1 MQAVLPA
8 SILPGLLEIA
18 LRSRVN
24 IQSLFDHAGIDAEAV
39 GRTDRFITLAQLDTL
54 LSHAFSEA
62 DDPFFGLLVGREN
75 HYRNMDLLGN
85 LMATADN
92 LGEALRLLLVYKD
105 LLVPY
110 LSFELDVDGDAV
122 TLASTSDH
130 SLGFTRTRTHDDVV
144 VATMVSIGRSLVGGD
159 LALREVC
166 LCHPAPENTAPY
178 EAFFQV
184 PVRYAQARNAVRM
197 DSVILSA
204 PLPTAY
210 PKYHERLLRL
220 ADQQLGRL
228 RRACGVSGQVTAL
241 IEQRLGQ
248 RDSGIDDVAGAL
260 NMTART
266 LQRRLRQEGVRF
278 AALRDQVRHQ
288 HACETLQ
295 AEECD
300 IEQLALALGFSD
312 TANFYHAFRRWEGC
326 APGEFRRQAR
336 ALSERGGDQESPE

>member
-24 IQSLFDHAGIDAEAV
+24 IQSLFEHAGIDAETV
-39 GRTDRFITLAQLDTL
+39 GRADRFITLAQLDTL

-62 DDPFFGLLVGREN
+62 EDPFFGLLVGREN

-92 LGEALRLLLVYKD
+92 LGEALRLLLAYKD

-110 LSFELDVDGDAV
+110 LSFELDVDGEVV

-130 SLGFTRTRTHDDVV
+130 SLGFTRTRTHNEVV

-159 LALREVC
+159 LALREVH
-166 LCHPAPENTAPY
+166 LCHAAPEDTGPY
-178 EAFFQV
+178 QAFFEV
-184 PVRYAQARNAVRM
+184 PIRYAQPKNAVQM
-197 DSVILSA
+197 DMAVLSA

-210 PKYHERLLRL
+210 PKYHERLLRM

-248 RDSGIDDVAGAL
+248 NDSGIDDIAGAL

-288 HACETLQ
+288 HACRVLQ
-295 AEECD
+295 SEGCD
-300 IEQLALALGFSD
+300 IEQLALSLGFSD

-336 ALSERGGDQESPE
+336 AMLDHKGTSE